1 MRALVLSGGGARIH
15 YHVGAVCWL
24 LGHRRVQY
32 DLFAGVS
39 AGAIVAAYLAQFPTG
54 SEEEAAKTLLSV
66 ISRVHAIYEPW
77 PVFGALEGLWQSSF
91 FRSKPLRRVLQAD
104 LSESA
109 IRKSGKLLRISAVDL
124 RSGDVVVFTEQ
135 SSGLV
140 SAVEGS
146 AAFPGM
152 LEPVPRGRQLLVDG
166 GVRQQTP
173 IGAAIEAGAD
183 EIDVVLTVPETPEA
197 LSTRERPSALRV
209 MYRAADLMADQV
221 MASDVKIAQLT
232 NRLVLANESKKR
244 FVVLN
249 IIRPAQ
255 ALPLSTFDFKSTGAP
270 TQALGM
276 QDARR
281 VRPEVK

>member
-1 MRALVLSGGGARIH
+1 MKALVFSGGGARIH

-24 LGHRRVQY
+24 LGHCRIQY

-54 SEEEAAKTLLSV
+54 FEEEAAKTLLNA
-66 ISRVHAIYEPW
+66 ISRVHAIYQPW
-77 PVFGALEGLWQSSF
+77 PIFGALEGLWQSSF
-91 FRSKPLRRVLQAD
+91 FSSKPLRDVLRTD
-104 LSESA
+104 LSEVA

-124 RSGDVVVFTEQ
+124 RSGDATVFTEQ
-135 SSGLV
+135 SSSLV
-140 SAVEGS
+140 AAVEGS

-152 LEPVPRGRQLLVDG
+152 LEPVPFGRQVLVDG

-173 IGAAIEAGAD
+173 IGAAIDAGAT
-183 EIDVVLTVPETPEA
+183 EIDVVLTAPEDPEP
-197 LSTRERPSALRV
+197 LVTRDRPNALRV
-209 MYRAADLMADQV
+209 MYRAAELMADQV
-221 MASDVKIAQLT
+221 MVSDVQIAQLT
-232 NRLVLANESKKR
+232 NRLVLAKESKKKL
-244 FVVLN
+244 VMLN
-249 IIRPAQ
+249 LIRPQQ
-255 ALPLSTFDFKSTGAP
+255 ALPLSTFDFKSAGAP